1 MKKLTFISLGL
12 SLALGACKFTEF
24 DDLSDQAWA
33 HSTTKPDVKSSDYG
47 IAMVSAQHT
56 GDGGNLFV
64 LGTDPPTLSTLEYDP
79 SGSTSLGAG
88 AIDLNV
94 QAAISSIPAQPIV
107 LDDPDTDEVTVV
119 VPTLEGRVIVEG
131 GDPNAPAQLA
141 IVDDPATAD
150 TPLAATLATSA
161 AAKQSIV
168 VSGIGKDN
176 VNNLHVI
183 TPPSTDD
190 VKCTAF
196 DTDGTTP
203 LNAIAMVTAPAVGAN
218 GTIFALTTDGRV
230 VGYDAGIVLN
240 TDAAS
245 AAPGCYAQQT
255 LTTTGTEI
263 DLAFANPVQAEI
275 SLVTDTVAI
284 IAGHSD
290 PTKDDKGFVTVVDLA
305 AGTVIGT
312 PLSAD
317 GLRGFAFGTL
327 ADGNTY
333 VALGFP
339 NRSIDGVVSGEVE
352 VHAVDATSTSPIDST
367 IALLL
372 NDAQPDSNEKFG
384 RSVAITNFND
394 EPILVVGASNEVFSY
409 YRTVLYDDTRK

>member
-1 MKKLTFISLGL
+1 MKTQLLVLTLGL
-12 SLALGACKFTEF
+12 GLGACKFTEF
-24 DDLSDQAWA
+24 DDLSDQAWV

-47 IAMVSAQHT
+47 LAMTSAQHA

-64 LGTDPPTLSTLEYDP
+64 LGTDPPTLSTLEYDA

-94 QAAISSIPAQPIV
+94 QAAVSSIPAQPLV
-107 LDDPDTDEVTVV
+107 LDDPDTDNVTVV

-150 TPLAATLATSA
+150 TPLAATLATNA
-161 AAKQSIV
+161 GGTQSIV
-168 VSGIGKDN
+168 VAGIGKDN

-196 DTDGTTP
+196 DTDGATL
-203 LNAIAMVTAPAVGAN
+203 LNSIAMVTAPAVGAN
-218 GTIFALTTDGRV
+218 GTIFALTTDGRI
-230 VGYDAGIVLN
+230 VGYDAGVVLN

-245 AAPGCYAQQT
+245 AAPGCYPQQT
-255 LTTTGTEI
+255 LTTNGTEI
-263 DLAFANPVQAEI
+263 DLAFPKPVQGEI
-275 SLVTDTVAI
+275 SLITDTIAI
-284 IAGHSD
+284 VAGHGD

-339 NRSIDGVVSGEVE
+339 NRSVDSVVSGEVE
-352 VHAVDATSTSPIDST
+352 VHAVDATSASPIDST

-372 NDAQPDSNEKFG
+372 NDAQPDANEKFG
-384 RSVAITNFND
+384 RALAITSFND

-409 YRTVLYDDTRK
+409 YRTLLYDDTRK